1 MNTCCLG
8 FSSNR
13 HKHKFLVKQN
23 EQCAAFCL
31 FPFSLLQIV
40 QSIKKCLLL
49 AIHFFG
55 LIEVFKPLYQV
66 FLLPSF
72 SEIKWSSFL
81 LIFILSWSIFPLGV
95 GNRALTL
102 RWNWARELCASFCSI
117 NGLHRCSCSSPRGGE
132 EEAFS
137 VGPLIFLS
145 PLPSSCLKRG
155 KSYLSGWSFQAW
167 SWPAPVLC
175 GEQKHHSL

>member
-1 MNTCCLG
+1 MCCFLPLCFFFAPNSAEHKEMFT
-8 FSSNR
+8 FSN
-13 HKHKFLVKQN
+13 
-23 EQCAAFCL
+23 
-31 FPFSLLQIV
+31 SLLWIDWGFQTII
-40 QSIKKCLLL
+40 SGIL
-49 AIHFFG
+49 AAQLFRDKMIF
-55 LIEVFKPLYQV
+55 
-66 FLLPSF
+66 
-72 SEIKWSSFL
+72 FL

-132 EEAFS
+132 EEAFP

-155 KSYLSGWSFQAW
+155 KSYLSGCSFQAW
-167 SWPAPVLC
+167 SWPALVLC